1 MKRLLL
7 AATAATMAMS
17 APAMAQD
24 LDEKEFLV
32 VGTWG
37 NLFNWKEH
45 ESRMWQSVL
54 PEASGGKL
62 TANAKPYTELGLSG
76 YEVVKQLELGAYD
89 AVHALTTYTSQD
101 SPPLEGIDLA
111 GVFQDFETYRK
122 ALEAYRPVIER
133 ELRDKYNAE
142 LVMLYTFPSQQLYC
156 KLGDGETGRLAEMQG
171 KKIRTYST
179 SLADFIE
186 GLGASSV
193 TIAFSEAVPALEKGV
208 ATCGTTGTGPAYNA
222 KWYQVT
228 THDVRVKLGYAATF
242 MAFNGEAW
250 DELKPE
256 TQALIKE
263 QAAKVENEIWES
275 IQATDE
281 MAKQCNSTGPCD
293 WGEPGNLIPVEM
305 NEEDNAIIANVVEN
319 FVLKRFAERCG
330 RACAEEWNATMG
342 EIAGIKAPLPAE

>member
-1 MKRLLL
+1 MRLALGAAL
-7 AATAATMAMS
+7 AATLAAS
-17 APAMAQD
+17 VPAQADVQ
-24 LDEKEFLV
+24 EKEFLV

-45 ESRMWQSVL
+45 ESRMWQKVL

-76 YEVVKQLELGAYD
+76 YEVVKQLEVGAYD

-111 GVFQDFETYRK
+111 GVFQDFATYRK
-122 ALEAYRPVIER
+122 ALNAYKPVIQR

-156 KLGDGETGRLAEMQG
+156 KLGEGEDGHLAGLAG

-208 ATCGTTGTGPAYNA
+208 ATCGACSATSTDARRRTESRSRARTSCASSARTTPTGRAGA
-222 KWYQVT
+222 RT
-228 THDVRVKLGYAATF
+228 GERSAART
-242 MAFNGEAW
+242 ACRTG
-250 DELKPE
+250 
-256 TQALIKE
+256 
-263 QAAKVENEIWES
+263 
-275 IQATDE
+275 
-281 MAKQCNSTGPCD
+281 STGSA
-293 WGEPGNLIPVEM
+293 GSS
-305 NEEDNAIIANVVEN
+305 
-319 FVLKRFAERCG
+319 RRSSAERRRLASG
-330 RACAEEWNATMG
+330 PRPKGACAALASRSCAAAPRRPSRPSASRTRSSDSRNG
-342 EIAGIKAPLPAE
+342 SAGSSSCVTASSSPGTRS

>member
-1 MKRLLL
+1 MKYLAGAAMAALL
-7 AATAATMAMS
+7 AAT
-17 APAMAQD
+17 PMAQAD
-24 LDEKEFLV
+24 VEEKEFLV

-45 ESRMWQSVL
+45 ESRMWQKVL
-54 PEASGGKL
+54 PEMSGGKL

-111 GVFQDFETYRK
+111 GVFQDFATYRK

-133 ELRDKYNAE
+133 ELRARYNAE

-156 KLGDGETGRLAEMQG
+156 KLGPKETGRLATLKG

-208 ATCGTTGTGPAYNA
+208 ANCGTTGTAPAYNA

-242 MAFNGEAW
+242 MAFNGESW
-250 DELKPE
+250 DELSPE
-256 TQALIKE
+256 TQAVIRE
-263 QAAKVENEIWES
+263 TAAKIENEIWDS
-275 IQATDE
+275 IEATDA
-281 MAKQCNSTGPCD
+281 MAKQCNASGPCD
-293 WGEPGNLIPVEM
+293 WGDNGNLIPVEM
-305 NEEDNAIIANVVEN
+305 NDEDNAIIKDVVEN
-319 FVLKRFAERCG
+319 TVLKRFAERCG

-342 EIAGIKAPLPAE
+342 EIAGLKAPLPAE

>member
-1 MKRLLL
+1 MKKLIGAAVALS
-7 AATAATMAMS
+7 ATAMA
-17 APAMAQD
+17 D
-24 LDEKEFLV
+24 IDEKEFLV

-45 ESRMWQSVL
+45 ESRMWNDVL
-54 PEASGGKL
+54 PAASGGKI

-89 AVHALTTYTSQD
+89 AAHALTTYTSQD

-111 GVFQDFETYRK
+111 GVFQDFGTYRK
-122 ALEAYRPVIER
+122 ALAAYRPVIER

-156 KLGDGETGRLAEMQG
+156 KLKDGETGRLASLAG

-208 ATCGTTGTGPAYNA
+208 ADCGTTGTAPSYNA

-250 DELKPE
+250 DALSPE
-256 TQALIKE
+256 TQALIRE
-263 QAAKVENEIWES
+263 NAAKVEDEIWDS
-275 IQATDE
+275 IEATDA
-281 MAKQCNSTGPCD
+281 MAATCNTQGPCD
-293 WGEPGNLIPVEM
+293 WGEPGGLVKVEM
-305 NEEDNAIIANVVEN
+305 NDEDNAIIKDVVEN
-319 FVLKRFAERCG
+319 TVLKRFAERCG

-342 EIAGIKAPLPAE
+342 KIAGVQAPLP

>member
-1 MKRLLL
+1 MRTVFGAVV
-7 AATAATMAMS
+7 AAGLAMS
-17 APAMAQD
+17 APAVAD
-24 LDEKEFLV
+24 VDEKEFLV

-45 ESRMWQSVL
+45 ESRMWNDVL
-54 PEASGGKL
+54 PAASDGKL

-111 GVFQDFETYRK
+111 GVFQDFGTYRK
-122 ALEAYRPVIER
+122 ALEAYRPVIQR

-156 KLGDGETGRLAEMQG
+156 KLGDGETGRLSSLAG

-250 DELKPE
+250 DELSDE
-256 TQALIKE
+256 TKALIREK
-263 QAAKVENEIWES
+263 AATVENEIWDS
-275 IQATDE
+275 IQATDA
-281 MAKQCNSTGPCD
+281 MAKQCNSTGPCE
-293 WGEPGNLIPVEM
+293 WGETGNLIPVEM
-305 NEEDNAIIANVVEN
+305 NDEDNKIIANVVEN

>member
-1 MKRLLL
+1 MRLAMGAAL
-7 AATAATMAMS
+7 AAAIASFT
-17 APAMAQD
+17 PAVSNAEEQ
-24 LDEKEFLV
+24 EFLV

-45 ESRMWQSVL
+45 ESRLWNNVL

-76 YEVVKQLELGAYD
+76 YEVVKQLEVGAYD

-111 GVFQDFETYRK
+111 GVFQDFATYRK
-122 ALEAYRPVIER
+122 ALNAYRPVIER

-156 KLGDGETGRLAEMQG
+156 KLDEGATGRLSTLGG

-208 ATCGTTGTGPAYNA
+208 ATCGTTGTAPAYNA

-250 DELKPE
+250 DSLSPE
-256 TQALIKE
+256 TQATIRE
-263 QAAKVENEIWES
+263 NAAKVENEIWES
-275 IQATDE
+275 IEATDA
-281 MAKQCNSTGPCD
+281 MAKECNASGPCE
-293 WGEPGNLIPVEM
+293 WGENGGLIPVEM
-305 NEEDNAIIANVVEN
+305 NDEDNAIIKDIVEN
-319 FVLKRFAERCG
+319 TVLKRFAERCG
-330 RACAEEWNATMG
+330 RECAEEWNATMG
-342 EIAGIKAPLPAE
+342 EIAGVKAPLP

>member
-1 MKRLLL
+1 MKKLALGAAI
-7 AATAATMAMS
+7 AATLAMV
-17 APAMAQD
+17 APSIAD
-24 LDEKEFLV
+24 VDEKEFVV

-45 ESRMWQSVL
+45 ESRMWNDVL
-54 PEASGGKL
+54 PAASSGKI

-76 YEVVKQLELGAYD
+76 YEVIKQLELGAYD
-89 AVHALTTYTSQD
+89 AAHALTTYTSQD

-111 GVFQDFETYRK
+111 GVFQDFATYRK
-122 ALEAYRPVIER
+122 ALEAYRPVIQR

-156 KLGDGETGRLAEMQG
+156 KLGDGEDGHLASLAG

-208 ATCGTTGTGPAYNA
+208 ANCGTTGTAPAYNA

-228 THDVRVKLGYAATF
+228 THNVRVKLGYAATF
-242 MAFNGEAW
+242 MAFNGEVW
-250 DELKPE
+250 DELSDE
-256 TQALIKE
+256 TKALIRE
-263 QAAKVENEIWES
+263 NAAKVENEIWES
-275 IQATDE
+275 IEATDA
-281 MAKQCNSTGPCD
+281 MAATCNTSGPCD
-293 WGEPGNLIPVEM
+293 WGETGGLVPVEM
-305 NEEDNAIIANVVEN
+305 NDADNAIIKDVVEN
-319 FVLKRFAERCG
+319 TVLKRFAERCG

-342 EIAGIKAPLPAE
+342 AIAGVQAPLP